1 MIFREHLF
9 NEKLPLYTRALDT
22 YALRERTIAKNIA
35 NTSSPHYKPE
45 MVKFEEFFNNQE
57 IATTGAV
64 TNEKHIAIGPPKN
77 GDIRGE
83 LTGKPVPQP
92 EIYFSGDSHVNIDK
106 EMSDLAENQI
116 RFRFA
121 SRLVKKFF
129 SGINS
134 AVSGFRE

>member
-1 MIFREHLF
+1 MIFRYHLF
-9 NEKLPLYTRALDT
+9 NDKLPLYSRALDT

-45 MVKFEEFFNNQE
+45 MVKFEEFFKNQE
-57 IATTGAV
+57 IATTGSI
-64 TNEKHIAIGPPKN
+64 TNENHIPIGPPTT
-77 GDIRGE
+77 GEIQGE
-83 LTGKPVPQP
+83 LASKPVPQP

-129 SGINS
+129 TGINS